1 MDTFKNY
8 IAMKGKIGSYLAETI
23 EECGIFSTSDIAQLK
38 EANVKDVEKEC
49 LESNKIGIAY
59 KNLDNPTLCK
69 PVLIDVLNVKNIA
82 ILNMYCNIFGFICF
96 YNKGDKN
103 DYPIVPLKYYI
114 PMGGN
119 KLVPA
124 FNDEELAGKMEL
136 FIEINIEEA
145 KEIFKNDKD
154 VSAIILLNSKNP
166 KNPAVGKII
175 LMESKKDLEDFES
188 NENYIV
194 I

>member
-1 MDTFKNY
+1 MNVFKDY
-8 IAMKGKIGSYLAETI
+8 IAIKGKVGSYLAETI

-38 EANVKDVEKEC
+38 EAKVEDVKKEC
-49 LESNKIGIAY
+49 LENNKIGIAY
-59 KNLDNPTLCK
+59 KNLDDPTLCK

-103 DYPIVPLKYYI
+103 DYPIVSLKYYL
-114 PMGGN
+114 PMGD
-119 KLVPA
+119 KLIPVI
-124 FNDEELAGKMEL
+124 NDEELAEKMEL
-136 FIEINIEEA
+136 FVEMSIEKA
-145 KEIFKNDKD
+145 KEIFENDEN

-166 KNPAVGKII
+166 AVGKII
-175 LMESKKDLEDFES
+175 LMRPKKNFEYF
-188 NENYIV
+188 EGDGNYIV